1 MLFHQLEIGMEFVGA
16 GRTLTETDLSMSS
29 MLGGDWH
36 PIHSD
41 EIYARSR
48 GLKGR
53 LFHGAFGLFIA
64 TGMATKLPHF
74 SDEIVGATGI
84 REWAYRK
91 PLFVGDTVHVKA
103 TIGGKRLTSDGRR
116 AIIER
121 SLALINQEGV
131 AVQEGITGA
140 MIRIRQ
146 RSE

>member
-1 MLFHQLEIGMEFVGA
+1 MEFVGA

-64 TGMATKLPHF
+64 ITAMGAHRLDRHPLRKL
-74 SDEIVGATGI
+74 
-84 REWAYRK
+84 W
-91 PLFVGDTVHVKA
+91 
-103 TIGGKRLTSDGRR
+103 GRR
-116 AIIER
+116 GAQDYPLEQLTIHI
-121 SLALINQEGV
+121 SGCYYFALISG
-131 AVQEGITGA
+131 GFS
-140 MIRIRQ
+140 RI
-146 RSE
+146 SDH